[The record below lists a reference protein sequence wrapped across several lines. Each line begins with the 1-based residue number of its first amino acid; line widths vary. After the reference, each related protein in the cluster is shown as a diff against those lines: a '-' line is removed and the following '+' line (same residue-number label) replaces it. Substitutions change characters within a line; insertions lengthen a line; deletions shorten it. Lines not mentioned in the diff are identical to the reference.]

1 MDCRQRGL
9 YPMAASTMKRSCR
22 GGMIPR
28 KQKRPDPVARNRGV
42 CKINPGSDL
51 HSHAVAS
58 AVSSAQRGLT
68 SVFGMG
74 TGGTPAEWPPGN
86 LRSHEGRVSKKNFE
100 PSSIDLNN

>member
-1 MDCRQRGL
+1 MPRSDYPGFELSRQSVTQNNISDLTTHG
-9 YPMAASTMKRSCR
+9 K
-22 GGMIPR
+22 
-28 KQKRPDPVARNRGV
+28 KKRPDPVARNRGV

-74 TGGTPAEWPPGN
+74 TGVTPAEWPPGN
-86 LRSHEGRVSKKNFE
+86 LASQKWTGRKGIRAV
-100 PSSIDLNN
+100 DMD